1 MAKRTQW
8 KANEKARIV
17 IQSLASGNSVSEL
30 CNEHGIT
37 QGMFYRWKSMLLE
50 NASKIFERGGLDKET
65 ERLRMENAR
74 LKQEIGD
81 LHLQLK
87 KNEW

>member
-1 MAKRTQW
+1 MTKRTQW

-17 IQSLASGNSVSEL
+17 IQSFASGNSVSEL

-37 QGMFYRWKSMLLE
+37 QGMLYRWKSMLLD

-65 ERLRMENAR
+65 ERLRAENAR